1 MPSRAIRRTPQ
12 GHEARH
18 SGVPRAIVIGNIHV
32 DEKTNRE
39 KTTFLSERESKRVE
53 RRRENSEMD
62 EQAEEQR
69 RAEEMRDE
77 QIRGEVDAVLPKQ
90 GDAAQEPIKAL
101 LASQPSPT

>member
-77 QIRGEVDAVLPKQ
+77 QIRGEVDAELPKQ
-90 GDAAQEPIKAL
+90 GYAAQEPIKAL
-101 LASQPSPT
+101 WASPT

>member
-1 MPSRAIRRTPQ
+1 
-12 GHEARH
+12 
-18 SGVPRAIVIGNIHV
+18 
-32 DEKTNRE
+32 
-39 KTTFLSERESKRVE
+39 
-53 RRRENSEMD
+53 MD

-90 GDAAQEPIKAL
+90 GDASQEPIKAL

>member
-1 MPSRAIRRTPQ
+1 
-12 GHEARH
+12 
-18 SGVPRAIVIGNIHV
+18 
-32 DEKTNRE
+32 
-39 KTTFLSERESKRVE
+39 
-53 RRRENSEMD
+53 MD